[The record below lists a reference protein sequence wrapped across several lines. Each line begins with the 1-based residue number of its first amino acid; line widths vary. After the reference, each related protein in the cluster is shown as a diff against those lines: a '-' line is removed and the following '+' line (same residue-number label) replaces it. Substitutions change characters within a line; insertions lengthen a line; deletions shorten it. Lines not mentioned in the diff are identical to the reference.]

1 MKELIADRDVL
12 AETWRLPRL
21 PLVKMPRFHLH
32 GEVDMARDA
41 IEHYIHERFLK
52 SHGAHISH
60 FLPNIISLQCRENF
74 SAAVGL
80 SPAINNRLFAE
91 NYLSQPVED
100 AISEKLGFPVARQ
113 HILEIGNLVSSWK
126 GSSLMLFILL
136 SELVER
142 LGYHWVVFTATREVE
157 SLLGRMHY
165 APVVL
170 VDAKPEVLP
179 DGGAAWGNYYN
190 NNPRVMF
197 GDVRPAVAAARNNPM
212 YRSVVMLISAQVNQ
226 LCAEYRE
233 LNNLDEA
240 FVEREA

>member
-1 MKELIADRDVL
+1 MKGLTIDQGVSVGA
-12 AETWRLPRL
+12 WRLPRL
-21 PLVKMPRFHLH
+21 PLVKMPQFRLH
-32 GEVDMARDA
+32 GSADPERDA
-41 IEHYIHERFLK
+41 VEHYIHERFLK
-52 SHGAHISH
+52 FHRAHINH
-60 FLPNIISLQCRENF
+60 FLPNIISLQCRESF

-80 SPAINNRLFAE
+80 SPANNHRLFAE
-91 NYLSQPVED
+91 NYLTQPVEEV
-100 AISEKLGFPVARQ
+100 ISEKLDFPVERQ

-136 SELVER
+136 SELIER
-142 LGYHWVVFTATREVE
+142 LGYRWVVFTATREVE

-179 DGGAAWGNYYN
+179 DGGGAWGNYYN

-212 YRSVVMLISAQVNQ
+212 YRSVTMLISAQVEQ

-240 FVEREA
+240 AADRSV